1 MAYPP
6 TGLDAKFQRE
16 LESIRVELEQVRQE
30 NQRLRHVLEQS
41 HLIAGIAFWESS
53 DTRLTWH
60 SSLKAVRELL
70 GCVPAN
76 PDEWLNLIHT
86 EDQERVKSVYDH
98 ARDTVKQIQIDYRI
112 TLANE
117 QVRHVQEIGL
127 PTYNSSG
134 EFDGYHGTIQDNS
147 ERKLYEQRHEH
158 LIDDLKNR
166 NRQLDQFTHAL
177 AHNLKAPLV
186 TVSTFAGLLRADI
199 ESGDIDKTLGDI
211 TRIRATTEKMRVLL
225 DELLKRARAG
235 RFGERKVD
243 TALNTLIDDV
253 TVSIRGVLEDLS
265 IDVAP
270 KLPLVYGDRTRLTEL
285 VQILIENAARFTYNA
300 SEPRVEISA
309 TVSEREVQCCVADN
323 GIGIEPIFHD
333 KIFRPFETLDSER
346 CGTGLGLS
354 LARQIV
360 EWHGGQIRVEST
372 GANKGSKFYFTL
384 PKRDVHTP

>member
-1 MAYPP
+1 
-6 TGLDAKFQRE
+6 
-16 LESIRVELEQVRQE
+16 
-30 NQRLRHVLEQS
+30 
-41 HLIAGIAFWESS
+41 
-53 DTRLTWH
+53 
-60 SSLKAVRELL
+60 
-70 GCVPAN
+70 
-76 PDEWLNLIHT
+76 
-86 EDQERVKSVYDH
+86 
-98 ARDTVKQIQIDYRI
+98 QIQIDYRI

-285 VQILIENAARFTYNA
+285 
-300 SEPRVEISA
+300 
-309 TVSEREVQCCVADN
+309 
-323 GIGIEPIFHD
+323 
-333 KIFRPFETLDSER
+333 
-346 CGTGLGLS
+346 
-354 LARQIV
+354 
-360 EWHGGQIRVEST
+360 
-372 GANKGSKFYFTL
+372 
-384 PKRDVHTP
+384 